1 MEVMSSHFLIE
12 LRRAYRVARLETK
25 AIKEVAHDRQVTPVA
40 LGFIA
45 VSSLAGAFGAVL
57 FPVEVG
63 PVVYRPTFFE
73 ASIHGILAFF
83 WMLLLVLLLHH
94 IAQRFFGGEGSYWGT
109 VRMVGY
115 GYAVGVL
122 NLIPWL
128 SPFILIWM
136 MVLAL
141 RALHHGKGL
150 TPNQAGL
157 TLLSVIVI
165 FAVMALI
172 FQSIDPANLYG
183 GIVVDLGN

>member
-1 MEVMSSHFLIE
+1 MGAMSFHFLTE
-12 LRRAYRVARLETK
+12 LRRATRVARLEPK
-25 AIKEVAHDRQVTPVA
+25 AIKEVAHDRQGTPLA

-45 VSSLAGAFGAVL
+45 VSSFAGAFGAVL

-63 PVVYRPTFFE
+63 PVVYRPTVFE
-73 ASIHGILAFF
+73 ALIHGTLAFF

-94 IAQRFFGGEGSYWGT
+94 IAQQFFHGQGSYWAL

-115 GYAVGVL
+115 GYAVGIL

-136 MVLAL
+136 MVLSL

-165 FAVMALI
+165 FAVMALL

-183 GIVVDLGN
+183 GLVVDLS